1 MFADSSDCDNLEIV
15 VELENH
21 AVLAPV
27 ESAPSGERLAQC
39 FRTTRRISGKY
50 RLQFPCKRILDIPGK
65 GFCIFQAVASEL
77 NSISQATVPRKPPRR
92 NAASRSEP
100 QHRSY

>member
-50 RLQFPCKRILDIPGK
+50 RLQFPYKTILDIPG
-65 GFCIFQAVASEL
+65 
-77 NSISQATVPRKPPRR
+77 
-92 NAASRSEP
+92 
-100 QHRSY
+100 